1 MKLRIQQLSAVMVL
15 VGFLTGCDFVK
26 TCESKLDS
34 YFTDD
39 RFPTLYSKNEQNQCE
54 TVNARFAETGT
65 YFSDNACTTPINFV
79 KEEKAQYCAREF
91 KSTDVKYGSAEDVAP
106 NSDAWSLGYSSVIPA
121 TIGTDGGY
129 KELSGKYD
137 FKPEIPLLQRVEYK
151 KRGGCSLEM
160 RVYKKAG
167 SHSGTPIVMLHGGGW
182 QYRRDTAHS
191 AEALISRFTE
201 ENFVVY
207 MPFYR
212 LLDHKSDQAPEA
224 CNGATSDVDN
234 LALIKQ
240 DNKDAINWIIQN
252 NQKYTSSSEK
262 LRLTGQ
268 SAGGFMAVYLA
279 QQFPNQVEKIAPMY
293 GAPDLKHQL
302 FEVKKNRFTGIY
314 LGQFFK
320 LVAGKPFLSLINVS
334 YDKNPDDTD
343 STIKTNSLLE
353 AVSNNPSN
361 FPRAFITHG
370 SKDIVVSPSQSVRLC
385 DALTGNLSKNDASIY
400 VQTALNKNYLQQENK
415 QIVEFTDGEYKQ
427 NCGNGSELH
436 ILEKGGHHFDYNCL
450 LSAKNSKGMNC
461 RTNDEGGTDK
471 AIELIE
477 KMVEWLK

>member
-1 MKLRIQQLSAVMVL
+1 MRLRIQHISTVVLLS
-15 VGFLTGCDFVK
+15 GFLTGCDFVK

-39 RFPTLYSKNEQNQCE
+39 RYPTLYSKDKQNQCQA
-54 TVNARFAETGT
+54 VSAKSAKTGI
-65 YFSDNACTTPINFV
+65 YFSDNTCTTSINFV
-79 KEEKAQYCAREF
+79 KEEKSQYCTREF
-91 KSTDVKYGSAEDVAP
+91 KSIDVKYGSAEDVEP
-106 NSDAWSLGYSSVIPA
+106 NSDTWSLGYSSVIPA

-129 KELSGKYD
+129 RELSEKYD
-137 FKPEIPLLQRVEYK
+137 FKPQIPLLQRVEYK
-151 KRGGCSLEM
+151 KTGGCSLEM

-167 SHSGTPIVMLHGGGW
+167 NNSGTPIVMLHGGGW
-182 QYRRDTAHS
+182 QYRRSTAHS

-212 LLDHKSDQAPEA
+212 LLDHKSDQAPVA
-224 CNGATSDVDN
+224 CNGATSNMDN

-240 DNKDAINWIIQN
+240 DNKDAITWIIEN
-252 NQKYTSSSEK
+252 NKKYTSSSEK

-279 QQFPNQVEKIAPMY
+279 QQFPDQVEKIAPMY
-293 GAPDLKHQL
+293 GAQDLKHLL

-320 LVAGKPFLSLINVS
+320 LITGKPLLSQIKVS
-334 YDKNPDDTD
+334 YGRQPDDTD
-343 STIKTNSLLE
+343 STIKNNSLLE
-353 AVSNNPSN
+353 AISSNPSN
-361 FPRAFITHG
+361 FPSAFITHA
-370 SKDIVVSPSQSVRLC
+370 SNDIVVSPSQSVRLC
-385 DALTGNLSKNDASIY
+385 DALTGNLNKDDASIY
-400 VQTALNKNYLQQENK
+400 VQTAKNKRYLQQENK
-415 QIVEFTDGEYKQ
+415 KIVEFTDGVYTQ
-427 NCGNGSELH
+427 NCGEGSELY

-450 LSAKNSKGMNC
+450 LDATNAGGLNC
-461 RTNDEGGTDK
+461 RTVDKNGTDK
-471 AIELIE
+471 AIQVIK